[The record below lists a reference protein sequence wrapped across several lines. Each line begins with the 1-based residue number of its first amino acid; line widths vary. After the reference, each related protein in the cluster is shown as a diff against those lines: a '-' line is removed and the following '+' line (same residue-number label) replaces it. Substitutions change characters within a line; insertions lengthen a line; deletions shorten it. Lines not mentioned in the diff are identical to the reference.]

1 MPQWRKL
8 WVKSTESLDLN
19 DMPDDFHRLL
29 WLMLPL
35 IACREGRGMDN
46 PSWIKAK
53 AMPVRQDVRPEQVEQ
68 AMCWFAERRMLTR
81 YEVGGR
87 FYFQIHNWHRYQ
99 GKTDKE
105 AATDY
110 PERPSCEGD
119 ATLDMPVQT
128 NSGPTPDLLQTNSTS
143 DADADADAE
152 DTHVPEPSHY
162 PEILERWLTLFPWRS
177 KPELTNQTLRKQTAT
192 RWKDKHFQ
200 ENWAAALERMTRAS
214 AWALYEKKW
223 FTLGWFLKND
233 ANWQKCLAGD
243 YDAEGGDDKPPSEK
257 ATPATDYVD
266 PDKFFGGGNGK

>member
-99 GKTDKE
+99 GKTDTE

-110 PERPSCEGD
+110 PELPSCEGD
-119 ATLDMPVQT
+119 ATLDMSVQT
-128 NSGPTPDLLQTNSTS
+128 YSRPTPDLLQTNSTS
-143 DADADADAE
+143 DADAE
-152 DTHVPEPSHY
+152 EIHDTHVPELSTY
-162 PEILERWLTLFPWRS
+162 TIILARWRELFPKRPQPTE
-177 KPELTNQTLRKQTAT
+177 KNKTLRTKAAT
-192 RWKDKHFQ
+192 RMRDDDFR
-200 ENWAAALERMTRAS
+200 ENWDAALVRMTHAS
-214 AWALYEKKW
+214 AWALKETKW
-223 FTLGWFLKND
+223 FSLNWFLAND
-233 ANWQKCLAGD
+233 ENWQKCLDGL
-243 YDAEGGDDKPPSEK
+243 YDAEKSET
-257 ATPATDYVD
+257 AG
-266 PDKFFGGGNGK
+266 PDGWEIPG